1 MTCAVLLIRN
11 QSFKGEPL
19 VATEVNHPK
28 CRAQRAGR
36 CLAGALVTLPLMAVA
51 APSDKVYTLSSKP
64 GEIEAELRGGYVY
77 NPDKADNTAQAY
89 VVDLGYGVT
98 PWWFSEVVAE
108 YEKLPDQSG
117 EFESLEWE
125 NIVLLNTPGRH
136 SVDVGLY
143 LEYQF
148 ALDSGMPDRLEVGPM
163 LQKHFGAA
171 QANLNLIAGRDVGSG
186 ASSDVSYEYRTQWR
200 QPLTDDLDVGVQGFG
215 ELDSKSPQNWGPA
228 IFGELELGGEHEL
241 GYDAALL
248 VGIGGDSPDVIFR
261 WALEYEF

>member
-1 MTCAVLLIRN
+1 V
-11 QSFKGEPL
+11 QSVP
-19 VATEVNHPK
+19 TEVN
-28 CRAQRAGR
+28 RAIYHWLRA
-36 CLAGALVTLPLMAVA
+36 AGSVTGVMAMLPLAVAA

-77 NPDKADNTAQAY
+77 DPGKVDNTLQTY

-98 PWWFSEVVAE
+98 PWWFSEVVGE

-117 EFESLEWE
+117 EFEEIEWE

-136 SVDVGLY
+136 AVDVGLFV
-143 LEYQF
+143 EYKF
-148 ALDSGMPDRLEVGPM
+148 ALDSGASDRLELGPM
-163 LQKHFGAA
+163 LQKRFGAA

-186 ASSDVSYEYRTQWR
+186 ARSDVSYEYRTQWR
-200 QPLTDDLDVGVQGFG
+200 QPLIDDLDVGVQGFG
-215 ELDSKSPQNWGPA
+215 EFDSHAPQNWGPA
-228 IFGELELGGEHEL
+228 LFGELELGGEHEL